1 MRAFGAREPDPVAR
15 NPDWLAERM
24 LTGGELDLIA
34 GHPMVSALSQ
44 DYQDARRI
52 QEVAAMSNLM
62 IIRTRY
68 MDERLLQAIRNGI
81 AQFVILG
88 AGLDTRPYRFA
99 EQLKGKKVFE
109 VDYQSTQE
117 LKKRR
122 LKEILGVLPE
132 HVSFTEIDFK
142 KDSLSEVLS
151 TAGYRRNEKSF
162 FIWEG
167 VSMYL
172 PESAVR
178 ATLNAISADAAA
190 GSSLV
195 MDFAERAAIQ
205 LFAKS
210 PKLSQHKYTTHWGE
224 PWIFGVPDMR
234 ESDFFREC
242 GFQLREILS
251 LFGREATTRYL
262 TRSDGSRLGRTWAG
276 PPSYRNVSTAIRVL
290 WTMLTHRSRWYALA
304 DLLVPC
310 SRGRRS
316 ADR

>member
-1 MRAFGAREPDPVAR
+1 
-15 NPDWLAERM
+15 
-24 LTGGELDLIA
+24 
-34 GHPMVSALSQ
+34 
-44 DYQDARRI
+44 
-52 QEVAAMSNLM
+52 MSNLM

-68 MDERLLQAIRNGI
+68 IDERLLQAIRNGI

-122 LKEILGVLPE
+122 LKEILGVLPQ

-178 ATLNAISADAAA
+178 ATLNAISADAVACSDSVIRKIPEVIAA
-190 GSSLV
+190 Q
-195 MDFAERAAIQ
+195 IHY
-205 LFAKS
+205 
-210 PKLSQHKYTTHWGE
+210 P
-224 PWIFGVPDMR
+224 
-234 ESDFFREC
+234 
-242 GFQLREILS
+242 
-251 LFGREATTRYL
+251 
-262 TRSDGSRLGRTWAG
+262 LGRALDIRCTGHAG
-276 PPSYRNVSTAIRVL
+276 KRFFPGVWVSTSRDPKPVRPRSYNAIPNSL
-290 WTMLTHRSRWYALA
+290 RWITTWSHL
-304 DLLVPC
+304 
-310 SRGRRS
+310 GRS
-316 ADR
+316 AFVSKRIHSHSRFVDNVDASKPLVRACRPSGAL